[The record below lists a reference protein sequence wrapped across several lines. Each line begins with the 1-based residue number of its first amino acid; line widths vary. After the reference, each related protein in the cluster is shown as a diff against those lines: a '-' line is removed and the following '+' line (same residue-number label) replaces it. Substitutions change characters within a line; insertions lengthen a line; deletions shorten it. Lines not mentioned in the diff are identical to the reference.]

1 MIRSW
6 FPSSPIRWFLSF
18 VGHQRRGKWSSV
30 LSNDLRPQEGS
41 RHCVQSGQR
50 PSGAEIWE
58 TCICEPLWVPSIQTI
73 LHRIVSDARRYSF
86 LDGDRDDRDLW
97 FLPSRGVGVFCT
109 SLSLWHRIR
118 RKCVAETT
126 EVWTAVPGVAS
137 TALQT
142 ELKDKIDPS
151 DWKASNKRRDEL
163 SALLAM
169 KPLSS
174 VDWLSLSRINLVTAQ
189 PRAQILETLM
199 LSWVTGPNE
208 GYVMAERGIF
218 GLSLWEVLSPDL
230 RSRAALDLAKDEI
243 TDSVKIRAVLST
255 KPEGV
260 QNEIRTVSWPQ
271 VLRRK
276 RLNDG
281 SDFSL
286 CGCSQQACRDIFA
299 TKGRAKFGHNRPRL
313 GRVTRTGCGFKP
325 GGRRRGLTLHSS
337 GRETLALEGNERWF
351 LVHTQPKSERQ
362 SPTAPR
368 GARI

>member
-1 MIRSW
+1 MRVDIRFWTAIVMIGICG
-6 FPSSPIRWFLSF
+6 FC
-18 VGHQRRGKWSSV
+18 VARGWS
-30 LSNDLRPQEGS
+30 
-41 RHCVQSGQR
+41 
-50 PSGAEIWE
+50 
-58 TCICEPLWVPSIQTI
+58 I
-73 LHRIVSDARRYSF
+73 LHFSIAVIDSSEMRADTA
-86 LDGDRDDRDLW
+86 
-97 FLPSRGVGVFCT
+97 
-109 SLSLWHRIR
+109 
-118 RKCVAETT
+118 

-137 TALQT
+137 AALQT
-142 ELKDKIDPS
+142 ELKEKIDPS

-260 QNEIRTVSWPQ
+260 QNEIRTALLAAGLAPKEVE
-271 VLRRK
+271 R
-276 RLNDG
+276 
-281 SDFSL
+281 
-286 CGCSQQACRDIFA
+286 
-299 TKGRAKFGHNRPRL
+299 RL
-313 GRVTRTGCGFKP
+313 GF
-325 GGRRRGLTLHSS
+325 
-337 GRETLALEGNERWF
+337 
-351 LVHTQPKSERQ
+351 
-362 SPTAPR
+362 
-368 GARI
+368 